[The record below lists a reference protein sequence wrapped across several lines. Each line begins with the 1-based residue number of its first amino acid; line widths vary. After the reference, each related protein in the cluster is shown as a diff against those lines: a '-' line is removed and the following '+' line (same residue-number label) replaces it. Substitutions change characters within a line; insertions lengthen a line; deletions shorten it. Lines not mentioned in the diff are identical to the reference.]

1 MDKTGVDRRLK
12 LCVVQLDGIPRA
24 RTKRD
29 NLWIPAEPLAELTES
44 ARPERFLPRLSV
56 QRLFAIDRKDAY
68 EKIETLS
75 EEATKNRLI
84 EILSFLRCH
93 AVDVAVFPEYSTP
106 IASLPELIEF
116 SRGRAVV
123 AGLEYIRGPKQAE
136 YLGKISADQ
145 RIIENAAQCN
155 MSVLAADGRVYFIA
169 KQCDSDNEM
178 IKPGSGPIVEEVE
191 LNGRKVRLGVAV
203 CMDYL
208 RREEVLRQQ
217 GAEIVCIP
225 ARSSGREIFKPDA
238 PRDYV
243 RLFSNSAAYGGS
255 QVMIP
260 GLGGALVDEL
270 GSMPIEPKFEAAVLV
285 AYDQYPKRPSSL
297 VSPNNQL
304 LLRAGIIE
312 DVPPNEVEL
321 NAIADLKAYLEE
333 DDLPVAQI
341 QRKLASWLGQ
351 IPTGSPLGQI
361 LEVYREHLALENEDA
376 QIETLVC
383 SHLKLGPGNGPRA
396 IRQRQAKYILSQLGS
411 LPGDKPAGEARDAYL
426 KLASTADH
434 YDTEHR
440 AIVAMPAEILA
451 TAPSIRDSPNCVTT
465 DDDDSQADIKYADP
479 SNFEPFGADSQ
490 VYSVEAEQ
498 LLKCRD
504 IEAEAKRVL
513 SAARNLATSASP
525 SDLQVV
531 SRTCRLRVAAV
542 ADLLIEL
549 TSLAPARSDLEWINA
564 TGLVTQALAQLE
576 SKLPSS
582 HGEARSAMTW
592 SAGREPLI
600 DMAIELHKATVTL
613 RTLAE

>member
-1 MDKTGVDRRLK
+1 MDKTGVDQRLK

-29 NLWIPAEPLAELTES
+29 NLWIPAEPLAGLTES
-44 ARPERFLPRLSV
+44 VRPERILPRLSI
-56 QRLFAIDRKDAY
+56 QRLFAADRKDVY

-75 EEATKNRLI
+75 EEATNNRLM

-106 IASLPELIEF
+106 ITSLPELIEF

-123 AGLEYIRGPKQAE
+123 AGLEYIRGSKQAE
-136 YLGKISADQ
+136 YLAKIAADQ
-145 RIIENAAQCN
+145 RITENAAQRN
-155 MSVLAADGRVYFIA
+155 MSVLVADGRVYFIA
-169 KQCDSDNEM
+169 KEFHADNET
-178 IKPGSGPIVEEVE
+178 IKSGSGPIVEEVE

-203 CMDYL
+203 CIDYL
-208 RREEVLRQQ
+208 RREEVLRDR

-243 RLFSNSAAYGGS
+243 RLFSNAAAYGGS

-260 GLGGALVDEL
+260 DLGGALVNEL

-312 DVPPNEVEL
+312 DVPSNGVEL

-333 DDLPVAQI
+333 DELPVAQI
-341 QRKLASWLGQ
+341 QRKLTSWLGQ
-351 IPTGSPLGQI
+351 IPTESPLGQI
-361 LEVYREHLALENEDA
+361 LEVYREHLALENEDD
-376 QIETLVC
+376 QIDTLVC
-383 SHLKLGPGNGPRA
+383 SHLKLGPGNGPSA
-396 IRQRQAKYILSQLGS
+396 IRQRQAEYIISQLGS
-411 LPGDKPAGEARDAYL
+411 LPGDKPTGEARDAYQR
-426 KLASTADH
+426 LASTADN
-434 YDTEHR
+434 YDTAHR
-440 AIVAMPAEILA
+440 VIVAMPAEILA
-451 TAPSIRDSPNCVTT
+451 TESPNCVTT
-465 DDDDSQADIKYADP
+465 DDDDSQSDIQFADP

-513 SAARNLATSASP
+513 SATRNLATSASP
-525 SDLQVV
+525 SDLQVA

-549 TSLAPARSDLEWINA
+549 TGLSPARSDLEWINA

-582 HGEARSAMTW
+582 HSEARSAMTW